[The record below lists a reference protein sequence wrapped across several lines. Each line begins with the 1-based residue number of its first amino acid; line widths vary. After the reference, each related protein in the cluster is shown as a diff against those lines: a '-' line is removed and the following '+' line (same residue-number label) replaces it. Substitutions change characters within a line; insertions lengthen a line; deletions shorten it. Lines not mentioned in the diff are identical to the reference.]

1 MGYVEVIAGG
11 GEGDARP
18 GEDRLSFKQI
28 SLGGDR
34 GIEHSN
40 SGRKSITTCR
50 SCDRIFET

>member
-18 GEDRLSFKQI
+18 GKDRLSFKQI
-28 SLGGDR
+28 SLGGDQ